1 MQDIPTFLRT
11 LADTIE
17 KNKTDLVFP
26 PLPKGKNTPRKKGL
40 TLSIQQQKHIQSI
53 IHKEFF

>member
-1 MQDIPTFLRT
+1 MQDIAYILRSI
-11 LADTIE
+11 ADTIE
-17 KNKTDLVFP
+17 KNNTDLVFP

-53 IHKEFF
+53 IKKEFF